1 MNAARVMHRNV
12 HHVVDDFRGRCRDGH
27 MNRHR
32 DVLDVRDGVVV
43 WPWDKRQCRE
53 EKTKTHAIFLRM
65 PKPLPVRVANEGKN
79 MIPEPKNVKI
89 LCCWED
95 NHLF

>member
-1 MNAARVMHRNV
+1 MNAARLMHRNV

-43 WPWDKRQCRE
+43 WPW
-53 EKTKTHAIFLRM
+53 
-65 PKPLPVRVANEGKN
+65 VAETPPSKSGT
-79 MIPEPKNVKI
+79 
-89 LCCWED
+89 
-95 NHLF
+95 